1 MPPPDV
7 ARPRGL
13 KQKAV
18 SRFRRHHTLVLAL
31 LVTGMVLG
39 AVVAVARP
47 SSYRAESRLLV
58 GSFEAPSAAI
68 PGYVLASQT
77 VAGDYA
83 RLAASNAILD
93 PLAERLGMSRDE
105 VGSMVKVTAI
115 PESAVLRVTATSTS
129 EDEARNVAEAMA
141 DTLKSEIEVLGV
153 ASSSEALLEQYQEA
167 VRRLTTAQAEAEVAR
182 TALSQVGGNRE
193 SEAATNARQRVQAAE
208 LAVATVQLEV
218 DGLSD
223 RYRAEQETVST
234 SSQVRVLGGANVTET
249 SGLVGAA
256 LIVVVGGMLGAVV
269 GLVVAGLQD
278 RSAAVV
284 RRAPPTATAAVR
296 AR

>member
-1 MPPPDV
+1 MPPSDV

-13 KQKAV
+13 KQKAA
-18 SRFRRHHTLVLAL
+18 SRFRRHHTLVLATL
-31 LVTGMVLG
+31 AIGLVLG
-39 AVVAVARP
+39 ALVAVARP
-47 SSYRAESRLLV
+47 PTYRAESRLLV

-93 PLAERLGMSRDE
+93 PLAERLEMSRDE
-105 VGSMVKVTAI
+105 VGSMVEVTAI

-129 EDEARNVAEAMA
+129 QDEARNVAEAMA

-153 ASSSEALLEQYQEA
+153 ASSSDALLEQYQEA
-167 VRRLTTAQAEAEVAR
+167 VRRLTTAQAEAEAAR
-182 TALSQVGGNRE
+182 TALTQAGGNRE
-193 SEAATNARQRVQAAE
+193 SEAATNARQRVQTAD
-208 LAVATVQLEV
+208 LAVATAQLEV

-249 SGLVGAA
+249 SALVGAA
-256 LIVVVGGMLGAVV
+256 LIVVVGAVLGAVV
-269 GLVVAGLQD
+269 GLVLAGFRD
-278 RSAAVV
+278 RPVTDV
-284 RRAPPTATAAVR
+284 RRAPSRATATVR